1 MLFFPSVREGDHPDM
16 KVQTKL
22 TVLLGVIIVAF
33 FGGLLF
39 VFQAERQRATSLFR
53 SEQQLEEQFYD
64 RLVVLKGSSLDV
76 FANDYTYWDE
86 MVRFVSTGDRR
97 WAHDIIDTALPTYQ
111 AVGAW
116 VCRTDFSLVYAVNS
130 LKDRRFRGLPLPK
143 ETLRTLFA
151 GTKFP
156 HFFLATHVGLIE
168 VRGAPIHPS
177 HDNQRKTPARGYFLV
192 ARLWNDAYTR
202 ELAEL
207 TSLTLQVLSTDTPS
221 RPANASLNGVIE
233 FSRDLLGWNGAP
245 VRRVLIGRESAIARE
260 SQRASNRQFVLLLSF
275 SVVILVGLSVLLT
288 RWVSRPLG
296 LISRSL
302 DAQDGVAAKALHW
315 DTSEFGHLARL
326 VAQFVEQK
334 ATLVLE
340 VMERERAEHALRES
354 EERYA
359 LAAAGANEGLWDWNL
374 ETDKVYY
381 SPRWQSMLGYAD
393 GEIGNRPADWFG
405 LVHPDDLDRLMT
417 ELASHRSGAT
427 PLFENEHRV
436 RHKDGAY
443 RWVLSRGIA
452 VRNASGAPHRMAGS
466 QTDITDRTMHDALT
480 GLPNRALFVDRLE
493 RAALRTQRHPDALF
507 AVILLDIDRFK
518 LVNDSLGHTIGDQ
531 LLCVVARR
539 LETSLRPG
547 DTVARLGGDEFAILL
562 EEIANVGDAVQVA
575 QRTHAILAEPY
586 TLDGHEV
593 FTTASIGI
601 ALSGSESARS
611 EDLLRDADTALH
623 RAKALGKARHEVF
636 DATMHARAVTRF
648 RIETDLRRA
657 IERREFRL
665 HYQPIVA
672 LPSGRLVGFE
682 ALMRWAHPDRGL
694 VPPMEFIPVAEDTG
708 LIAQIGEWGFGE
720 ACRQMRAWH
729 ERFSTQPP
737 LMISVNLSG
746 KQFVQPDLADRLE
759 RILRETGLAP
769 ESLKIEIT
777 ESVLMDNPESAAL
790 TLARFR
796 ALNVQISL
804 DDFGTGYSS
813 LGYLHR
819 FPIDTLKV
827 DRSFVNAMGREG
839 EGSELVRTIITLAH
853 SMDMT
858 VVAEGVETKEQVAQL
873 AALGCEYGQGYYFA
887 KPMSAEDAAVL
898 IDAAPDWPKAA

>member
-1 MLFFPSVREGDHPDM
+1 M

-22 TVLLGVIIVAF
+22 TVLLGVIIVAL

-39 VFQAERQRATSLFR
+39 VFQAERQRAASLFR

-64 RLVVLKGSSLDV
+64 RLVALKGSSLDV

-130 LKDRRFRGLPLPK
+130 LKDHRFRGLPLPK

-207 TSLTLQVLSTDTPS
+207 TSLTLQVLSTADTPS

-260 SQRASNRQFVLLLSF
+260 FQRASNRQFVLLIGF
-275 SVVILVGLSVLLT
+275 SVTILAGLSIFLT

-302 DAQDGVAAKALHW
+302 DAQDGAVAKALHG

-334 ATLVLE
+334 ATLVLA
-340 VMERERAEHALRES
+340 VMERERVEHALRES

-359 LAAAGANEGLWDWNL
+359 LAAQGANEGLWDWNL

-436 RHKDGAY
+436 QHKDGAY

-531 LLCVVARR
+531 LLGVVARR

-601 ALSGSESARS
+601 ALSGSESARP
-611 EDLLRDADTALH
+611 EDFLRDADTALH

-636 DATMHARAVTRF
+636 DATMHTRAVTRL

-665 HYQPIVA
+665 HYQPIVE

-708 LIAQIGEWGFGE
+708 LIVPLGEWGFGE

-746 KQFVQPDLADRLE
+746 KQFVQPDLADRLD

>member
-1 MLFFPSVREGDHPDM
+1 M

-22 TVLLGVIIVAF
+22 TVLLGVIIVVCFA
-33 FGGLLF
+33 GLWF
-39 VFQAERQRATSLFR
+39 VFHAERHRAAMLFQG
-53 SEQQLEEQFYD
+53 EQQLQEQFFD
-64 RLVVLKGSSLDV
+64 RLIALKGSSIEV

-111 AVGAW
+111 AVAAW
-116 VCRTDFSLVYAVNS
+116 VCRTDFSLVYSVNT
-130 LKDRRFRGLPLPK
+130 LKDRRLGNVPLPRD
-143 ETLRTLFA
+143 TLRTVFA
-151 GTKFP
+151 GTPFP
-156 HFFLATHVGLIE
+156 HFFLETQAGLVEI
-168 VRGAPIHPS
+168 RGAAIHPTY
-177 HDNQRKTPARGYFLV
+177 DNQRKTPARGYFLV
-192 ARLWNDAYTR
+192 ARLWDDVYAR
-202 ELAEL
+202 DLSEL
-207 TSLTLQVLSTDTPS
+207 TSLTLRVLSTAETPS
-221 RPANASLNGVIE
+221 RPANTGLNGVIE
-233 FSRDLLGWNGAP
+233 FSRDLPGWNGAP
-245 VRRVLIGRESAIARE
+245 VRRVVAGRESAIARE
-260 SQRASNRQFVLLLSF
+260 FQRASNRQFVVLLGF
-275 SVVILVGLSVLLT
+275 SVAILAGLSVFLT

-302 DAQDGVAAKALHW
+302 DAQDGAVAKALHG

-334 ATLVLE
+334 ATLVLA
-340 VMERERAEHALRES
+340 VMERERVEHALRES

-359 LAAAGANEGLWDWNL
+359 LAAQGANEGLWDWNL
-374 ETDKVYY
+374 ETDKVYF
-381 SPRWQSMLGYAD
+381 SPRWQSMLGYED

-405 LVHPDDLDRLMT
+405 LVHPDDLDRLIT
-417 ELASHRSGAT
+417 ELAAHRSGVA

-452 VRNASGAPHRMAGS
+452 VRHASGTPHRMAGS

-480 GLPNRALFVDRLE
+480 GLPNRTLFVDRLE
-493 RAALRTQRHPDALF
+493 HAALRTQRHPDALF

-518 LVNDSLGHTIGDQ
+518 LVNDSLGHAIGDQ
-531 LLCVVARR
+531 LLGVVARR
-539 LETSLRPG
+539 LEASLRPG

-562 EEIANVGDAVQVA
+562 EEITAVGDAVQVA
-575 QRTHAILAEPY
+575 QRTQEVLAEPY

-593 FTTASIGI
+593 FTTASMGI
-601 ALSGSESARS
+601 ALSGSESARP
-611 EDLLRDADTALH
+611 EDFLRDADTALH

-636 DATMHARAVTRF
+636 DATMHTRAVTRL

-672 LPSGRLVGFE
+672 LPSGRLAGFE
-682 ALMRWAHPDRGL
+682 SLMRWAHPDRGL

-720 ACRQMRAWH
+720 ACRQMRTWH

-746 KQFVQPDLADRLE
+746 KQFAQPDLADRLE
-759 RILRETGLAP
+759 RILHETGLSP

-796 ALNVQISL
+796 AMNVQISL

-853 SMDMT
+853 SMGMT
-858 VVAEGVETKEQVAQL
+858 VVAEGAETKEQVAQL
-873 AALGCEYGQGYYFA
+873 TALGCEYAQGYFFA
-887 KPMSAEDAAVL
+887 KPMSAEDAAAL

>member
-1 MLFFPSVREGDHPDM
+1 
-16 KVQTKL
+16 
-22 TVLLGVIIVAF
+22 VA
-33 FGGLLF
+33 
-39 VFQAERQRATSLFR
+39 
-53 SEQQLEEQFYD
+53 
-64 RLVVLKGSSLDV
+64 
-76 FANDYTYWDE
+76 
-86 MVRFVSTGDRR
+86 
-97 WAHDIIDTALPTYQ
+97 
-111 AVGAW
+111 
-116 VCRTDFSLVYAVNS
+116 
-130 LKDRRFRGLPLPK
+130 
-143 ETLRTLFA
+143 
-151 GTKFP
+151 
-156 HFFLATHVGLIE
+156 
-168 VRGAPIHPS
+168 
-177 HDNQRKTPARGYFLV
+177 
-192 ARLWNDAYTR
+192 
-202 ELAEL
+202 
-207 TSLTLQVLSTDTPS
+207 
-221 RPANASLNGVIE
+221 
-233 FSRDLLGWNGAP
+233 
-245 VRRVLIGRESAIARE
+245 GRESAIARE
-260 SQRASNRQFVLLLSF
+260 FQRASNRQFVVLLGF
-275 SVVILVGLSVLLT
+275 SVAILAGLSVFLA

-302 DAQDGVAAKALHW
+302 DAQDGAVAKALHG

-334 ATLVLE
+334 ATLVLA
-340 VMERERAEHALRES
+340 VMERERVEHALRES

-359 LAAAGANEGLWDWNL
+359 LAAQGANEGLWDWNL
-374 ETDKVYY
+374 ETDEVYF

-417 ELASHRSGAT
+417 ELAAPRSGAT

-452 VRNASGAPHRMAGS
+452 VRHASGVPHRMAGS
-466 QTDITDRTMHDALT
+466 QSDITDRTMHDPLT

-493 RAALRTQRHPDALF
+493 HAALRTQRHPDALF

-518 LVNDSLGHTIGDQ
+518 LVNDSLGHAIGDQ
-531 LLCVVARR
+531 LLGVVARR
-539 LETSLRPG
+539 LEASLRPG

-562 EEIANVGDAVQVA
+562 EEIADVGDAVQVA
-575 QRTHAILAEPY
+575 QRTQEVLAEPY

-593 FTTASIGI
+593 FTTASMGI
-601 ALSGSESARS
+601 ALSGSESARP
-611 EDLLRDADTALH
+611 EDFLRDADTALH

-636 DATMHARAVTRF
+636 DATMHTRAVTRL

-672 LPSGRLVGFE
+672 LPSGRIAGFE

-720 ACRQMRAWH
+720 ACRQMRTWH

-746 KQFVQPDLADRLE
+746 KQFAQPDLADRLE
-759 RILRETGLAP
+759 RILRETGLSP

-839 EGSELVRTIITLAH
+839 DGSVIVRTIITLAH
-853 SMDMT
+853 SLGMT
-858 VVAEGVETKEQVAQL
+858 VVAEGAETKEQVAQL
-873 AALGCEYGQGYYFA
+873 TALGCEYAQGYFFA
-887 KPMSAEDAAVL
+887 KPMSAEDAAAL
-898 IDAAPDWPKAA
+898 IAAAPDWPKAA